1 MFHPLK
7 FSVGRIYRNESLRP
21 ETFLGGDSIA
31 RHRPFPAVSAES
43 RPSVLNCD
51 DAVISWRRLPVPVS
65 VRLPVLLRLSLCRHP
80 ILRCDEMHD
89 GKPLSSPAMGH
100 CVTCPPL
107 PRLSICLIFLVT
119 SEPHKLW
126 HWTLWLP
133 IPRKNIHGQV
143 VYSLVTVYCINFII
157 FCVCHP
163 MNYFLL
169 ISCSYGNKR
178 PTWHDW
184 LLEIK

>member
-100 CVTCPPL
+100 CVTCPPPQTFNMFNFSGHFRAAQTL
-107 PRLSICLIFLVT
+107 DTGLSVVAYTQKKYTWPGRL
-119 SEPHKLW
+119 
-126 HWTLWLP
+126 
-133 IPRKNIHGQV
+133 
-143 VYSLVTVYCINFII
+143 
-157 FCVCHP
+157 
-163 MNYFLL
+163 
-169 ISCSYGNKR
+169 
-178 PTWHDW
+178 
-184 LLEIK
+184 